1 MKRFVY
7 LVIED
12 EALEDGTTHS
22 SILCAYHEKADA
34 EREAAS
40 HNGGRYMRWEVQE
53 VEIKGASAS
62 SFQLLKESAA
72 PCSTHSADVQQGDNT

>member
-40 HNGGRYMRWEVQE
+40 ITAGVTCAGKCRKSR
-53 VEIKGASAS
+53 S
-62 SFQLLKESAA
+62 KELA
-72 PCSTHSADVQQGDNT
+72 PVHSNY